1 MQILKRLWRDTGPG
15 LVVAATGLGA
25 GDIVAAAV
33 AGAEFGTTLLWAV
46 AVGGLLKFCL
56 NEGIGRWQLI
66 TGSTLLEGWM
76 LELPRYISWYFA
88 AYLVFW
94 SFMVAA
100 AMMSATGLAAYGLWP
115 VLSVTQWGMLHA
127 VVAFVIVLGG
137 AWRMLEGLM
146 KFFIALMFGAI
157 LFCAALVLW
166 QNPAVLGTLMRP
178 SLPDDSLTVILGVM
192 GGVGGSVTLLSYGY
206 WIKEEGWSGPER
218 LRTMRIDLGVAY
230 TLTALFA
237 MAVMILGAGL
247 QPEVIAGNGM
257 ALALAEQLVPV
268 TGEAGKWVFLW
279 GFWGATFSSML
290 GVWHGVPY
298 LFANFVQ
305 HYRQRNAATASA
317 PSVLAAPQ
325 SLTRSLP
332 YRLWLTVMCFV
343 PMLLL
348 VLGRPVWIVLLYAVT
363 GAFFMPL
370 LAGILLYLNGLR
382 RRMGAYCNTLRMQ
395 LALLACLVLFAVLM
409 LLET

>member
-1 MQILKRLWRDTGPG
+1 MRSLKQLWRDTGPG

-33 AGAEFGTTLLWAV
+33 VGAQFGTSLLWAI
-46 AVGGLLKFCL
+46 AIGGLLKFCL

-66 TGSTLLEGWM
+66 TGSTLLEGWIR
-76 LELPRYISWYFA
+76 ELPRFLSWYFA

-94 SFMVAA
+94 SCMVAA

-115 VLSVTQWGMLHA
+115 VLSVTQWGVLHA
-127 VVAFVIVLGG
+127 VVALVIVLTG

-146 KFFIALMFGAI
+146 KGFIALMFGAI
-157 LFCAALVLW
+157 LFCAVLVLW
-166 QNPAVLGTLMRP
+166 HNPAVLGGLLRP
-178 SLPDDSLTVILGVM
+178 SLPANSLTAVLSVM

-206 WIKEEGWSGPER
+206 WIREEGWSGPGR
-218 LRTMRIDLGVAY
+218 LRNMRWDLGVAY

-237 MAVMILGAGL
+237 MAVMLLGAGL
-247 QPEVIAGNGM
+247 QPSVVEGNGM
-257 ALALAEQLVPV
+257 ALALAEQMQAAIGP
-268 TGEAGKWVFLW
+268 AGKWIFLL

-305 HYRQRNAATASA
+305 QYRQRHASGA
-317 PSVLAAPQ
+317 QHSVLEQQ

-332 YRLWLTVMCFV
+332 YRAWLLVMCFV

-348 VLGRPVWIVLLYAVT
+348 VLGRPVWIVVLYAVT

-370 LAGILLYLNGLR
+370 LAALLLYLNGLQR
-382 RRMGAYCNTLRMQ
+382 YLGQHANSWRMQ
-395 LALLACLVLFAVLM
+395 AALATCLLLFGGLL
-409 LLET
+409 LLEL

>member
-1 MQILKRLWRDTGPG
+1 MQTLKRLWRDTGPG

-33 AGAEFGTTLLWAV
+33 VGAEFGSTLLWAV

-56 NEGIGRWQLI
+56 NEGIGRWQLV
-66 TGSTLLEGWM
+66 TGSTLLEGWIT
-76 LELPRYISWYFA
+76 ELPRFISWYFA

-94 SFMVAA
+94 SCMVAA

-127 VVAFVIVLGG
+127 VVALVIVWSG
-137 AWRMLEGLM
+137 AWRLLEGLM
-146 KFFIALMFGAI
+146 KFFIALMFAAV
-157 LFCAALVLW
+157 LYCAVRVLW

-178 SLPDDSLTVILGVM
+178 ALPDDSLTAILSVM

-206 WIKEEGWSGPER
+206 WIREEGWSGAAR
-218 LRTMRIDLGVAY
+218 LRTMRWDLGVAY

-237 MAVMILGAGL
+237 MAVMLLGAGL
-247 QPEVIAGNGM
+247 QPEVVSGNGM
-257 ALALAEQLVPV
+257 ALALADQLAPV
-268 TGEAGKWVFLW
+268 AGSAGKWIFLW

-298 LFANFVQ
+298 LFANFVL
-305 HYRQRNAATASA
+305 HYRQRHAVQA
-317 PSVLAAPQ
+317 PHSVLEQ
-325 SLTRSLP
+325 GSLTRSAP
-332 YRLWLTVMCFV
+332 YRSWLAVMCFV

-348 VLGRPVWIVLLYAVT
+348 VLGRPVWIVVLYAVT

-370 LAGILLYLNGLR
+370 LAGLLLYLNGLR
-382 RRMGAYCNTLRMQ
+382 RRMGQHANTWRMQ
-395 LALLACLVLFAVLM
+395 LALLACLLLFAVLM
-409 LLET
+409 LQEI

>member
-1 MQILKRLWRDTGPG
+1 MRSLKQLWQNTGPG

-33 AGAEFGTTLLWAV
+33 VGAEFGSTLLWAV
-46 AVGGLLKFCL
+46 ALGGLLKFCL

-76 LELPRYISWYFA
+76 QELPRFVSWYFA

-94 SFMVAA
+94 SCMVAA

-115 VLSVTQWGMLHA
+115 ALSVAQWGMLHA
-127 VVAFVIVLGG
+127 VVAFVIVLSG
-137 AWRMLEGLM
+137 AWRLLEGLM

-157 LFCAALVLW
+157 LLCAALLLW
-166 QNPAVLGTLMRP
+166 QNPAALDSVFRWP
-178 SLPDDSLTVILGVM
+178 SLPANSLTAVLSVM

-206 WIKEEGWSGPER
+206 WIREEGWSGPQR
-218 LRTMRIDLGVAY
+218 LGTMRWDLGVAY
-230 TLTALFA
+230 ALTALFA
-237 MAVMILGAGL
+237 MAVMLLGAGL
-247 QPEVIAGNGM
+247 QPEVVSGNGM

-268 TGEAGKWVFLW
+268 TGEAGKWVFLV

-298 LFANFVQ
+298 LFANLVQ
-305 HYRQRNAATASA
+305 HYRQRRDATTH
-317 PSVLAAPQ
+317 SVLEQ
-325 SLTRSLP
+325 GSLVRSVP
-332 YRLWLTVMCFV
+332 YRAWLTIMCFV

-348 VLGRPVWIVLLYAVT
+348 VLGRPVWIVVIYAVT

-370 LAGILLYLNGLR
+370 LAGLLLYLNGLHR
-382 RRMGAYCNTLRMQ
+382 RLGQYANGWPMK
-395 LALLACLVLFAVLM
+395 LALAACLLLFAVL
-409 LLET
+409 LLQEI

>member
-1 MQILKRLWRDTGPG
+1 
-15 LVVAATGLGA
+15 VV
-25 GDIVAAAV
+25 
-33 AGAEFGTTLLWAV
+33 GAEFGTTLLWAV

-66 TGSTLLEGWM
+66 TGSTVLEGWM
-76 LELPRYISWYFA
+76 LELPRFISWYFA

-94 SFMVAA
+94 SCMVAA

-178 SLPDDSLTVILGVM
+178 SLPDDSLTAILSVM

-206 WIKEEGWSGPER
+206 WIREEGWSGPER
-218 LRTMRIDLGVAY
+218 LRTMRLDLGVAY

-237 MAVMILGAGL
+237 MAVMLLGAGL
-247 QPEVIAGNGM
+247 QPEVVSGNGM

-268 TGEAGKWVFLW
+268 TGEAGKWIFLC

-290 GVWHGVPY
+290 GVWHGAPY

-305 HYRQRNAATASA
+305 HYRQRDAAATGL
-317 PSVLAAPQ
+317 PSVLAAPE
-325 SLTRSLP
+325 SLTRSRP
-332 YRLWLTVMCFV
+332 YRLWLAVMCFV

-348 VLGRPVWIVLLYAVT
+348 VLGRPVWIVVLYAVT

-370 LAGILLYLNGLR
+370 LAGLLLYLNGLR
-382 RRMGAYCNTLRMQ
+382 RRMGAYCNTRRMQ
-395 LALLACLVLFAVLM
+395 AALVACLVLFGVLL
-409 LLET
+409 LLEI

>member
-1 MQILKRLWRDTGPG
+1 MKFLQRLWRDTGPG

-33 AGAEFGTTLLWAV
+33 VGADFGTALLWAV
-46 AVGGLLKFCL
+46 AAGGLLKFCL
-56 NEGIGRWQLI
+56 NEGVGRWQLL
-66 TGSTLLEGWM
+66 TGTTVLEGWIS
-76 LELPRYISWYFA
+76 ELPRFISWYFA

-94 SFMVAA
+94 SCMVAA

-127 VVAFVIVLGG
+127 VLAFAIVLSG
-137 AWRMLEGLM
+137 AWRLLEGLM
-146 KFFIALMFGAI
+146 KVFIALMFASV

-166 QNPAVLGTLMRP
+166 QNPAVLGTLLRP
-178 SLPDDSLTVILGVM
+178 SLPDDSLTAVLSVM
-192 GGVGGSVTLLSYGY
+192 GGVGGSVTVLCYGY
-206 WIKEEGWSGPER
+206 WIREEGWSGAER
-218 LRTMRIDLGVAY
+218 LRTMRWDLGVAY

-237 MAVMILGAGL
+237 MAVMLLGAGL
-247 QPEVIAGNGM
+247 QPEVVAGNGM
-257 ALALAEQLVPV
+257 ALALAEQLLPI
-268 TGEAGKWVFLW
+268 TGEAGKWIFLW

-298 LFANFVQ
+298 LFANFVLQ
-305 HYRQRNAATASA
+305 YRRRRTGESG
-317 PSVLAAPQ
+317 SVLDQ
-325 SLTRSLP
+325 GHSLTRSHP

-348 VLGRPVWIVLLYAVT
+348 LLGRPVWIVVLYAVT

-370 LAGILLYLNGLR
+370 LAGLLLYLNGLR
-382 RRMGAYCNTLRMQ
+382 RLGSERNGWRMQ
-395 LALLACLVLFAVLM
+395 LALVLCLLLFGF
-409 LLET
+409 LLLQEF

>member
-178 SLPDDSLTVILGVM
+178 SLPDDSLTVILSVM

-237 MAVMILGAGL
+237 MAVMMLGAGL

-268 TGEAGKWVFLW
+268 TGEAGKWVFLC

-305 HYRQRNAATASA
+305 HYRQRNAAAAGA
-317 PSVLAAPQ
+317 PSVLAAPH

-343 PMLLL
+343 PMLVL

-382 RRMGAYCNTLRMQ
+382 RRMGIYCNTLRMQ
-395 LALLACLVLFAVLM
+395 LVLLACLVLFAVLM
-409 LLET
+409 LLEI

>member
-1 MQILKRLWRDTGPG
+1 MRTLKRLWRDTGPG

-33 AGAEFGTTLLWAV
+33 VGAEFGSMLLWAV
-46 AVGGLLKFCL
+46 AIGGLLKFCL

-66 TGSTLLEGWM
+66 TGTTLLEGWIT
-76 LELPRYISWYFA
+76 ELPRFISWYFA

-94 SFMVAA
+94 SCMVAA

-115 VLSVTQWGMLHA
+115 ALSVTQWGMLHA
-127 VVAFVIVLGG
+127 LVAFAVVWTG
-137 AWRMLEGLM
+137 AWRLLEGLM
-146 KFFIALMFGAI
+146 KGFIALMFGAI

-166 QNPAVLGTLMRP
+166 QNPAVLGTLVRP
-178 SLPDDSLTVILGVM
+178 SLPDDSLAAILSVM

-206 WIKEEGWSGPER
+206 WIREEGWSGPER
-218 LRTMRIDLGVAY
+218 LRTMRWDLGVAY
-230 TLTALFA
+230 ALTALFA
-237 MAVMILGAGL
+237 MSVMLLGAGL
-247 QPEVIAGNGM
+247 QPEIVSGNGM

-268 TGEAGKWVFLW
+268 TGEAGKWVFLC

-298 LFANFVQ
+298 IFANFVQ
-305 HYRQRNAATASA
+305 HYRQRHAVAGSPA
-317 PSVLAAPQ
+317 SVLTTG
-325 SLTRSLP
+325 SLTRSP
-332 YRLWLTVMCFV
+332 AYRLWLAVMCFV

-348 VLGRPVWIVLLYAVT
+348 VLGRPVWIVVLYAVT

-370 LAGILLYLNGLR
+370 LALLLLYLNGLR
-382 RRMGAYCNTLRMQ
+382 RRMGAFCNSWRMQ
-395 LALLACLVLFAVLM
+395 LALLACLLLFGVL
-409 LLET
+409 LLQEI